1 MPKISVIIPVYN
13 SEKYLNKCLD
23 SVFAQS
29 FQDFEVIL
37 VNDGSQDSSQDIIDA
52 YKAVYPGKITAIVQ
66 ENAGQASARNRGLDV
81 AEGEY
86 ILFVDSD
93 DYLRADAFEKTYS
106 YADSS
111 KYDLVCFNICRMDK
125 GEAIDF
131 DYRLFSSDEPSRYYL
146 INEASPCNK
155 LIRRDFL
162 EKNNLRFAAGHIYED
177 LELVAQF
184 PLYTDKIG
192 FMDECL
198 YYYVIHENS
207 TMQQP
212 KYNPKLAGIYTVMDT
227 LKAKLYD
234 TDFRTELECIFI
246 EHLLHCAVLRY
257 LSYPEGK
264 ADVIKI
270 SRIMKDTFPKWYKN
284 KYYKTMSIRY
294 KIVCALAYL
303 RQYKLLKL
311 ILKV

>member
-23 SVFAQS
+23 SVFTQS
-29 FQDFEVIL
+29 FDDFEVIL
-37 VNDGSQDSSQDIIDA
+37 VNDGSSDSSQDIIDT
-52 YKAVYPGKITAIVQ
+52 YKAQSPDKITAIKQ
-66 ENAGQASARNRGLDV
+66 ENAGQASARNRGLD
-81 AEGEY
+81 AAKGDY

-93 DYLRADAFEKTYS
+93 DYLRADAFEKVYS
-106 YADSS
+106 YADSNG
-111 KYDLVCFNICRMDK
+111 YDLVCFNICRLVNGK
-125 GEAIDF
+125 AIDF
-131 DYRLFSSDEPSRYYL
+131 DYRIFSSEDPSRHYL

-162 EKNNLRFAAGHIYED
+162 ENNSLRFAAGHIYED

-192 FMDECL
+192 FMDERL

-212 KYNPKLAGIYTVMDT
+212 EYSPKLASIYAVMDT
-227 LKAKLYD
+227 LKEKLYR

-264 ADVIKI
+264 ADVIRI

-284 KYYKTMSIRY
+284 KYYKTMGIKY
-294 KIVCALAYL
+294 KIVCTLAYL
-303 RQYKLLKL
+303 RQYQLLKF